1 MFSYIIFLIVSIQLI
16 KLMDACINT
25 ISIASLKHK
34 EKQRMDN
41 GLLVLSHL
49 HYLTP
54 GEFEVWCGE
63 FLKTNGF
70 ENIEATKLQADGGK
84 DIICSK
90 DGKKVYVECKKY
102 SSSYLAMYRVNT
114 DIVKKLVG
122 TMLHDGVENGII
134 ITTGLVDKSVHQ
146 YIKEI
151 KHLCEIDIIDGY
163 KLENNLF
170 TSSASLSF

>member
-54 GEFEVWCGE
+54 GEFV
-63 FLKTNGF
+63 
-70 ENIEATKLQADGGK
+70 
-84 DIICSK
+84 
-90 DGKKVYVECKKY
+90 
-102 SSSYLAMYRVNT
+102 
-114 DIVKKLVG
+114 
-122 TMLHDGVENGII
+122 
-134 ITTGLVDKSVHQ
+134 
-146 YIKEI
+146 
-151 KHLCEIDIIDGY
+151 
-163 KLENNLF
+163 
-170 TSSASLSF
+170 